1 MATKAINFP
10 KETIN
15 ETIVANAM
23 QSLREAGKES
33 RSISGAIKSMGAL
46 WSKGYDK
53 AFGIFGFTKSNM
65 TPAAIFAVLA
75 DCQKAKGEEGETVCK
90 IWRKE
95 YDKVVTR
102 SKNGGTVKTVYKL
115 YKGKKVYRYVLQ
127 DIKAWTPTVL
137 FELLLQAT
145 NEGAMPAYPD
155 YLAQYWKGVD
165 AAKVVKQEI
174 VENRPISVEPKA
186 PKKGL
191 GKHTPKAKDS
201 KKKNVA

>member
-1 MATKAINFP
+1 
-10 KETIN
+10 
-15 ETIVANAM
+15 
-23 QSLREAGKES
+23 
-33 RSISGAIKSMGAL
+33 MGAS
-46 WSKGYDK
+46 WGKGYDK
-53 AFGIFGFTKSNM
+53 AFSIFGFTKATF
-65 TPAAIFAVLA
+65 TPANIFAVLA
-75 DCQKAKGEEGETVCK
+75 ESQKTSGEEGATVCK
-90 IWRKE
+90 IWQKE

-115 YKGKKVYRYVLQ
+115 YKGKKVFRYVQ
-127 DIKAWTPTVL
+127 KDIKAWTPTVL
-137 FELLLQAT
+137 FELLVQAV
-145 NEGAMPAYPD
+145 NQGAMPAYPE
-155 YLAQYWKGVD
+155 YLAKYWQGVD